1 MKETVAVWNIVN
13 DINVDRDYCWQ
24 VMVNTYICY
33 VTSFL
38 LDVGDNDEYKIKSFF
53 LFFLFL
59 NNCSMPQ
66 VRLYE
71 YMFIV

>member
-1 MKETVAVWNIVN
+1 
-13 DINVDRDYCWQ
+13 
-24 VMVNTYICY
+24 MVNTYICY